1 MIKSIQTKI
10 KQAVVTKTMK
20 LSTLF
25 HTIINNILVPIR
37 LTQSEEEDL
46 AIALLQQQHSSPRH
60 NDIQRNNNTAAA
72 RYHHVNCYSCVF
84 VKEYDLEPN
93 CAMISV

>member
-10 KQAVVTKTMK
+10 KQVVTKTMK

-25 HTIINNILVPIR
+25 HTIINNIVVPIR

-60 NDIQRNNNTAAA
+60 DTTYNVTQQNTDTIMLIAT
-72 RYHHVNCYSCVF
+72 HVF
-84 VKEYDLEPN
+84 L
-93 CAMISV
+93 

>member
-10 KQAVVTKTMK
+10 KQVVTKTMK

-46 AIALLQQQHSSPRH
+46 ATALLQQQRSSPRH
-60 NDIQRNNNTAAA
+60 DNTT
-72 RYHHVNCYSCVF
+72 
-84 VKEYDLEPN
+84 
-93 CAMISV
+93 

>member
-10 KQAVVTKTMK
+10 KQVVTKTMK

-46 AIALLQQQHSSPRH
+46 ATALLQQQHSSPRH
-60 NDIQRNNNTAAA
+60 NDIQRNNTAEH

-93 CAMISV
+93 CAAHLV